1 MNKLNKFLTDHST
14 KVILVLLILIYLKSC
29 GIDSEV
35 TKLKKEVKAQQEIV
49 NAIKQLPTKTDL
61 RIEGLKVEK
70 RMIQATDRKMLDV
83 QRQNAIEKEIEELKV
98 K

>member
-1 MNKLNKFLTDHST
+1 MNKFNTFLADHGT
-14 KVILVLLILIYLKSC
+14 KVILALLILTYFKSC

-35 TKLKKEVKAQQEIV
+35 AKLKKEVKAQQEIV
-49 NAIKQLPTKTDL
+49 NTIKQLPTGTNL

-83 QRQNAIEKEIEELKV
+83 QRQNAIEKEIEELK